1 VRTGETEADADAAPG
16 GALRPEDVLAD
27 RAAAFLEKYQTVLY
41 PQYRNG
47 AKYLK
52 RRPALDF
59 AEACRLCETWDDE
72 RLEKLAVLFLTTNH
86 PFAKSGSRTM
96 GQFAVLAS
104 LMDNLLHEWEDTD
117 QEP

>member
-1 VRTGETEADADAAPG
+1 V
-16 GALRPEDVLAD
+16 RPEDVLTA
-27 RAAAFLEKYQTVLY
+27 RAEKFLEKYRTELY

-47 AKYLK
+47 AKYLQ

-59 AEACRLCETWDDE
+59 AEACTLCDTWDDE
-72 RLEKLAVLFLTTNH
+72 RLEKLAVLFLTTDH

-104 LMDNLLHEWEDTD
+104 LMDNLLHEWEAQHEGT
-117 QEP
+117 